1 MASSRYRLSRRD
13 VLAAGAV
20 ACGVLST
27 HRRLIAAPAE
37 HVVVDVEQLREIRIE
52 TAGEPADRHSCEIL
66 VVGGSLGGIA
76 AAIAA
81 TDAGR
86 SVLLVEET
94 AWLGGQATSQGV
106 SALDENGW
114 IETSGGT
121 RGYLSFR
128 KAIRDWYRRNAKLK
142 PEAARKEHLNP
153 GNGWV
158 SRLCFEPKAALAVI
172 DDLLAPATARN
183 RLRVLKRCKAYAVR
197 MEGDRVAAVD
207 FVHLDSR
214 ERFRVTAEYVID
226 ATELGDLLSLG
237 AAEFVTGFE
246 SRQETGEP
254 NAPDESDPED
264 VQSFTYPFAIEF
276 CPATGSGQGP
286 GERHSASQPAD
297 YARNVKEQPYSLDIS
312 RQTGRP
318 PYAMFTTRQGTYGPF
333 WTYRRLIDASQFD
346 DPNYPNDIA
355 MINWPGNDF
364 RGGNILSGTPSQQ
377 IALLQAAKNLSLG
390 LLWWLQHEVER
401 DEGGRGY
408 PEFKLRPDVMGSS
421 DGLSKFPYIR
431 ESRRLRAVKTILEQE
446 ITTAGPRA
454 VHFDDSVGIGLY
466 SIDIHE
472 TTRTR
477 RLAFKAAR
485 PFQVPLGALIARR
498 TRNLLAGCKNIGTTH
513 ITNGCYRLHPVEWAI
528 GEAAGETASFCIE
541 RGRRPKEIL
550 ADRGL
555 LRALQRRLV
564 ARGAPIMWYDDLPV
578 TDPRF
583 GKLQMLPFESPEV
596 MTKLQANLHAPELPP
611 GG

>member
-1 MASSRYRLSRRD
+1 MAAPKRQWSRRD

-20 ACGVLST
+20 ACGFLSPN
-27 HRRLIAAPAE
+27 RRLIADANE
-37 HVVVDVEQLREIRIE
+37 HLVIDVEQLREVRVDS
-52 TAGEPADRHSCEIL
+52 TGEPAEKHSCEIL
-66 VVGGSLGGIA
+66 IVGGGLGGLA

-86 SVLLVEET
+86 NVLLVEET
-94 AWLGGQATSQGV
+94 TWLGGQATSQGV

-121 RGYLSFR
+121 RSYLLFR
-128 KAIRDWYRRNAKLK
+128 KAIRDWYRRNSRLK
-142 PEAARKEHLNP
+142 PEAARKEYLNP

-172 DDLLAPATARN
+172 DNLLAPATARN
-183 RLRVLKRCKAYAVR
+183 RLRLFERCKACAVQ

-207 FVHLDSR
+207 FIHLDSR
-214 ERFRVTAEYVID
+214 DRFRVAAQYAID
-226 ATELGDLLSLG
+226 ATELGDLLALG
-237 AAEFVTGFE
+237 AAEFVTGAE

-254 NAPDESDPED
+254 HAPDESDPED
-264 VQSFTYPFAIEF
+264 VQSFTYPFAIEL
-276 CPATGSGQGP
+276 CR
-286 GERHSASQPAD
+286 GERHSISQPAD
-297 YARNVKEQPYSLDIS
+297 YSRNAKEQPYSLDIS

-318 PYAMFTTRQGTYGPF
+318 PYAMFIARQGTYGPF
-333 WTYRRLIDASQFD
+333 WTYRRLIDASQFH

-364 RGGNILSGTPSQQ
+364 RGGSILSGTPSRQ
-377 IALLQAAKNLSLG
+377 IALLRAAKNLSLG

-408 PEFKLRPDVMGSS
+408 PEFKLRPDVMGSA

-431 ESRRLRAVKTILEQE
+431 ESRRLRAVKTIVEQE

-454 VHFDDSVGIGLY
+454 VHFDDSVGIGHY
-466 SIDIHE
+466 GIDIHE

-477 RLAFKAAR
+477 RAAFKPAR
-485 PFQVPLGALIARR
+485 PFQIPLAALVPRR
-498 TRNLLAGCKNIGTTH
+498 TVNLLAGCKNIGTTH
-513 ITNGCYRLHPVEWAI
+513 ITNGCYRLHPIEWAI
-528 GEAAGETASFCIE
+528 GEAAGETASLCLE
-541 RGRRPKEIL
+541 RGCRPKEII
-550 ADRGL
+550 ADRDL
-555 LRALQRRLV
+555 LRTLQRRLV
-564 ARGAPIMWYDDLPV
+564 ARGAPIMWYDDLAV
-578 TDPRF
+578 SDPRF
-583 GKLQMLPFESPEV
+583 EKLQMLPFESPEV
-596 MTKLQANLHAPELPP
+596 MAGIQADLHAPALPS